1 MGGMRTFL
9 ALMLEPLSHPKGE
22 EENIDTTVCESIRRW
37 CESASDGLA

>member
-1 MGGMRTFL
+1 MGGVRTFL

-22 EENIDTTVCESIRRW
+22 YIGTAVCESIRRR